1 MRTERKKE
9 GRDNSFP
16 SFNNHAIGNCIIQRY
31 DYIPLD
37 FIKTQ
42 VIGLSREHFL
52 SNKNLLFTPV
62 LIDGDLIKYQW
73 CEIDNIKVKVYQNS
87 IFLQGSLHKFYNGGE
102 HNYNDFNL
110 TAFRDVL
117 RRLFELFNVTPENLN
132 LTCIEYGVNIFPP
145 IESNKIINHLFQ
157 HKRKEFES
165 KISNDKGNYR
175 QAEHNEY
182 IVKIYN
188 KAKQFRLNYEVLRIE
203 IKETNLRHH
212 RTRGIF
218 TLNDFIESDK
228 TTFITS
234 LIDKWNEVIYYDCT
248 NENTDNWNKYN
259 NVNYWRDIE
268 KNLSS
273 KNYNKHRLRLKEI
286 NEKFGQNIQGKVSN
300 LILSKINELQ
310 RVTFSRFIENPKFC
324 RITGIDISMQK
335 NSSFLLSHTGI
346 YYLSKHKK
354 TEFERIKRKYLLKHW
369 RNKSIEFQVKEIAHN
384 IRNKYNYRMKS
395 INVNQ
400 LSFFNW

>member
-1 MRTERKKE
+1 MRTDKKKE
-9 GRDNSFP
+9 GRVNSFP
-16 SFNNHAIGNCIIQRY
+16 SFDNHTIGNRVTQRY

-87 IFLQGSLHKFYNGGE
+87 IFLQGSLHKFYNEGE
-102 HNYNDFNL
+102 HNHNDFNL
-110 TAFRDVL
+110 SAFRDVL
-117 RRLFELFNVTPENLN
+117 RRLFELFRVTPENLN
-132 LTCIEYGVNIFPP
+132 LICIEYGVNILPP

-157 HKRKEFES
+157 HKRIEFES

-212 RTRGIF
+212 RARGIF
-218 TLNDFIESDK
+218 TLKDFIHSDK
-228 TTFITS
+228 TTFINS

-248 NENTDNWNKYN
+248 NENTDKWNKYN
-259 NVNYWRDIE
+259 NVNYWRDSA
-268 KNLSS
+268 KNISS
-273 KNYNKHRLRLKEI
+273 KNFNKHRLRLKEI
-286 NEKFGQNIQGKVSN
+286 NETLGQNIQGKVSN
-300 LILSKINELQ
+300 LILSKIIELQ
-310 RVTFSRFIENPKFC
+310 GVTF
-324 RITGIDISMQK
+324 
-335 NSSFLLSHTGI
+335 
-346 YYLSKHKK
+346 
-354 TEFERIKRKYLLKHW
+354 
-369 RNKSIEFQVKEIAHN
+369 
-384 IRNKYNYRMKS
+384 
-395 INVNQ
+395 
-400 LSFFNW
+400 